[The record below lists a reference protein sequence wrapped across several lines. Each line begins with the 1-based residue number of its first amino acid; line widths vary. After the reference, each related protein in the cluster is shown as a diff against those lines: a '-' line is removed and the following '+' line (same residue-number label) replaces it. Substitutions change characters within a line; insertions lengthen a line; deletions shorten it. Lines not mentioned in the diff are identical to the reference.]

1 MYSIEVEQMGGATC
15 REKRRKQLIGR
26 GKSKREGGREE
37 EEKEQIAERAI
48 KKPIFQHDS
57 LKVHK

>member
-1 MYSIEVEQMGGATC
+1 MGGATC